1 MRELLER
8 MQEELALQDYLRV
21 KERKRVHD
29 IEKRMDKLKTKIP
42 FGQKLVLA
50 VLITSLTLF
59 AIACTI
65 SAVNFYNLTL

>member
-29 IEKRMDKLKTKIP
+29 IEKRMDKLETKIP